1 LHRSPPEYRDIIA
14 PYVRTLSS
22 EVVPEKACFPWNVW
36 ALKTYIAVGVSSVLN
51 KTVATIISFF
61 LCVSFAAASDR
72 SVVVGGV
79 RIHISESGT
88 GPTVVFESGMGEDTS
103 TWNDVRPEIAGF
115 AHTVA
120 YDRPGLGQSEPTP
133 LPRTVVQ
140 MAADLHAVLE
150 AAKLTPPYVLVGH
163 SLGGAIVQVFAY
175 RYPDEVA
182 GLVLVD
188 PEDGRLIELLHSR
201 MSATEWTGRQRSLDE
216 AIPNMPP
223 PMRAELRAADDS
235 GEDVARAVPLPLVP
249 VIVLTGTKK
258 NPKFPANPLEQDL
271 KLELHNAL
279 VANTPGAQHILV
291 PNSRHYIQNDA
302 PKLVI
307 EAVWEVLTEPVGK
320 GLNKKK

>member
-1 LHRSPPEYRDIIA
+1 M
-14 PYVRTLSS
+14 
-22 EVVPEKACFPWNVW
+22 
-36 ALKTYIAVGVSSVLN
+36 LN
-51 KTVATIISFF
+51 KTVATIVSFF
-61 LCVSFAAASDR
+61 ICVSFALAADR
-72 SVVVGGV
+72 SVVVGAV

-88 GPTVVFESGMGEDTS
+88 GPTVVFESGMGEDAS
-103 TWNDVRPEIAGF
+103 TWNDVRPAIAEF

-120 YDRPGLGQSEPTP
+120 YDRPGLGQSGPTS

-140 MAADLHAVLE
+140 MAADLQAVLE
-150 AAKLTPPYVLVGH
+150 ATKLAPPYVLVGH
-163 SLGGAIVQVFAY
+163 SLGGAVVQVFAH

-188 PEDGRLIELLHSR
+188 PEDGRLIQLLHSR
-201 MSATEWTGRQRSLDE
+201 MSATEWAARQRALDE
-216 AIPNMPP
+216 AMPNMPP
-223 PMRAELRAADDS
+223 QVRAELRAADDS

-249 VIVLTGTKK
+249 VVVLTGTKK
-258 NPKFPANPLEQDL
+258 NPEFPGNPLEQDL

-307 EAVWEVLTEPVGK
+307 QAVRELLTEPVGK
-320 GLNKKK
+320 RPNKKK

>member
-1 LHRSPPEYRDIIA
+1 M
-14 PYVRTLSS
+14 
-22 EVVPEKACFPWNVW
+22 
-36 ALKTYIAVGVSSVLN
+36 GVSNVLN
-51 KTVATIISFF
+51 KTVATIVSFF
-61 LCVSFAAASDR
+61 ICVSFALAADR
-72 SVVVGGV
+72 SVVVGAV

-88 GPTVVFESGMGEDTS
+88 GPTVVFESGMGEDAS
-103 TWNDVRPEIAGF
+103 TWNDVRPAIAEF

-120 YDRPGLGQSEPTP
+120 YDRPGLGQSGPTS

-140 MAADLHAVLE
+140 MAADLQAVLE
-150 AAKLTPPYVLVGH
+150 AAKLAPPYVLVGH
-163 SLGGAIVQVFAY
+163 SLGGAVVQVFAH

-188 PEDGRLIELLHSR
+188 PEDGRLIQLLHSR
-201 MSATEWTGRQRSLDE
+201 MSATEWAARQRALDE
-216 AIPNMPP
+216 AMPNMPP
-223 PMRAELRAADDS
+223 QVRAELRAADDS

-249 VIVLTGTKK
+249 VVVLTGTKK
-258 NPKFPANPLEQDL
+258 NPEFPGNPLEQDL

-307 EAVWEVLTEPVGK
+307 QAVRELLTEPVGK
-320 GLNKKK
+320 RPNKKK

>member
-1 LHRSPPEYRDIIA
+1 M
-14 PYVRTLSS
+14 
-22 EVVPEKACFPWNVW
+22 
-36 ALKTYIAVGVSSVLN
+36 LN
-51 KTVATIISFF
+51 KTVATIVSFF
-61 LCVSFAAASDR
+61 ICVSFALAADR
-72 SVVVGGV
+72 SVVVGAV

-88 GPTVVFESGMGEDTS
+88 GPTVVFESGMGEDAS
-103 TWNDVRPEIAGF
+103 TWNDVRPAIAEF

-120 YDRPGLGQSEPTP
+120 YDRPGLGQSGPTS

-140 MAADLHAVLE
+140 MAADLQAVLE
-150 AAKLTPPYVLVGH
+150 AAKLAPPYVLVGH
-163 SLGGAIVQVFAY
+163 SLGGAVVQVFAH

-188 PEDGRLIELLHSR
+188 PEDGRLIQLLHSR
-201 MSATEWTGRQRSLDE
+201 MSATEWAARQRALDE
-216 AIPNMPP
+216 AMPNMPP
-223 PMRAELRAADDS
+223 QVRAELRAADDS

-249 VIVLTGTKK
+249 VVVLTGTKK
-258 NPKFPANPLEQDL
+258 NPEFPGNPLEQDL

-307 EAVWEVLTEPVGK
+307 QAVRELLTEPVGK
-320 GLNKKK
+320 RPNKKK